1 MINGDYTIKKQFKNS
16 AVFEQKSN
24 LSLFFSSNSLIFCEF
39 TADFTQIIQLVDVEF
54 NIQNNPTLSV
64 LDRLQFICNNY
75 QLIKTYNK
83 VYISTLNLNFT
94 LIPNTFASLN
104 NEADLLK
111 FGTGLT
117 TVKNSLEHTL
127 SNLKFC
133 YTVEQDL
140 KQFLEKKFPAAFIRH
155 AGAVTL
161 SLFTHQPFLENSDLF
176 LNINNSFIEIIVKQ
190 KNNLQF
196 YNAFNYQTTEDII
209 YYLLFTLEQLQL
221 NPLTVK
227 IAIAGQTDSNSELI
241 ISLKKYIKHISFLVN
256 TTPTYFKNELINTPP
271 HFYFTALNQILCEL

>member
-1 MINGDYTIKKQFKNS
+1 MINGDYTIKKQFKDS
-16 AVFEQKSN
+16 AFFEQKSN

-83 VYISTLNLNFT
+83 VYISILNLNFT
-94 LIPNTFASLN
+94 LIPNAFASLN

-127 SNLKFC
+127 SNLNFC

-140 KQFLEKKFPAAFIRH
+140 KQFLEKTFPTAFIRH
-155 AGAVTL
+155 AGAVSL
-161 SLFTHQPFLENSDLF
+161 SLFTNQPFLANSDLF
-176 LNINNSFIEIIVKQ
+176 LNINYNIIEITIKQ

-241 ISLKKYIKHISFLVN
+241 ISLKKYIKHINFTANN
-256 TTPTYFKNELINTPP
+256 TATYFKNELIDTPP
-271 HFYFTALNQILCEL
+271 HFYFTVLNQILCEL